1 MFPQII
7 TYLLTLI
14 NYQEQVIR
22 TLLTLLIGKS
32 MFEEPKETPVNK
44 PYRKL
49 QVDDLP
55 IIEQPEKLDYR
66 ALLKEFQEAK
76 GKPLKPV
83 QRRKNSTP
91 VPMSMNC

>member
-55 IIEQPEKLDYR
+55 I
-66 ALLKEFQEAK
+66 
-76 GKPLKPV
+76 
-83 QRRKNSTP
+83 
-91 VPMSMNC
+91 

>member
-32 MFEEPKETPVNK
+32 MFEEPKETPV
-44 PYRKL
+44 
-49 QVDDLP
+49 
-55 IIEQPEKLDYR
+55 
-66 ALLKEFQEAK
+66 
-76 GKPLKPV
+76 
-83 QRRKNSTP
+83 
-91 VPMSMNC
+91 